1 MTGFCNISKKHI
13 TAGSINSVFECW
25 TFNFERPLFK
35 LMYFLCPFILKKNPL
50 VLSPMVIITVL
61 FVNDTFISL
70 LFIFLRDFLTNH
82 VSDIR
87 PLCIIDCQNQVQ
99 KFQTNI
105 GTF

>member
-1 MTGFCNISKKHI
+1 MPVHTKKK
-13 TAGSINSVFECW
+13 
-25 TFNFERPLFK
+25 PLF
-35 LMYFLCPFILKKNPL
+35 F
-50 VLSPMVIITVL
+50 SPMVIITVL

-70 LFIFLRDFLTNH
+70 LFIFFLRDFLTNH

>member
-1 MTGFCNISKKHI
+1 MILLLAYC
-13 TAGSINSVFECW
+13 
-25 TFNFERPLFK
+25 LF
-35 LMYFLCPFILKKNPL
+35 F
-50 VLSPMVIITVL
+50 
-61 FVNDTFISL
+61 
-70 LFIFLRDFLTNH
+70 FLRDFLTNH

>member
-1 MTGFCNISKKHI
+1 
-13 TAGSINSVFECW
+13 
-25 TFNFERPLFK
+25 
-35 LMYFLCPFILKKNPL
+35 
-50 VLSPMVIITVL
+50 MVIITVL

-70 LFIFLRDFLTNH
+70 LFIFFLRDFLTNH

>member
-1 MTGFCNISKKHI
+1 MPVHTKKKLL
-13 TAGSINSVFECW
+13 VF
-25 TFNFERPLFK
+25 
-35 LMYFLCPFILKKNPL
+35 
-50 VLSPMVIITVL
+50 SPMVIITVL

>member
-1 MTGFCNISKKHI
+1 MPVHTKK
-13 TAGSINSVFECW
+13 
-25 TFNFERPLFK
+25 K
-35 LMYFLCPFILKKNPL
+35 PL
-50 VLSPMVIITVL
+50 VFSPMVIITVL

-70 LFIFLRDFLTNH
+70 LFIFLRDYLTNH